1 MSVDLLYD
9 VGTPVWHEDAA
20 GMVPTSATL
29 SVVKP
34 DGTALAS
41 PTVTLPTVT
50 ATVQAST
57 TASAIILDSAA
68 GFAVGQA
75 CKVVSDGVS
84 YVFRV
89 ARIDSATI
97 YPVAAL
103 PQIPDTGA
111 TVSALRMTA
120 TVAAPGEANVGDGY
134 ALRWEYT
141 DGTTTRQHAAETAVV
156 RWLWQTPIEAWEV
169 REYVAQAFPSAS
181 RELQFYADV
190 AGRAN
195 NWIRSRIEATGKR
208 PSLYGSSAAFRE
220 CGRLAVQL
228 YLAERGLI
236 PRGMDPQTYY
246 RDLSFRANEELR
258 TQIAGLRQYDEN
270 ADGVLSEDDRRAR
283 GYTASVRR

>member
-1 MSVDLLYD
+1 MSADLLYD
-9 VGTPVWHEDAA
+9 VSTPVWHEDAG

-41 PTVTLPTVT
+41 PTVTLPSVT

-57 TASAIILDSAA
+57 TAAAIILDSAT

-75 CKVVSDGVS
+75 YQVTSDGVS

-89 ARIDSATI
+89 ARIDGATI

-103 PQIPDTGA
+103 PQVPDTSS
-111 TVSALRMTA
+111 TVKALRMTA
-120 TVAAPGEANVGDGY
+120 TVAAPGEANIGEGY
-134 ALRWEYT
+134 ALRWEYS
-141 DGTTTRQHAAETAVV
+141 DGTTTRQHAAETSVV

-181 RELQFYADV
+181 REFQFYADT
-190 AGRAN
+190 AARAN
-195 NWIRSRIEATGKR
+195 GWIRSRIEATGKR
-208 PSLYGSSAAFRE
+208 PALYGSSAAFRE

-258 TQIAGLRQYDEN
+258 TQVAGLRQYDN
-270 ADGVLSEDDRRAR
+270 DDSGTLSDDDLRAR